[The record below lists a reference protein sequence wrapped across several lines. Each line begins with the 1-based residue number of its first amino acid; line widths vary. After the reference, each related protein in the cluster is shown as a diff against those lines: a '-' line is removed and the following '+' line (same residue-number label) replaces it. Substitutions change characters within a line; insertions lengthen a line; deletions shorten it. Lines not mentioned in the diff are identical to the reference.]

1 MWSEKTRL
9 FVYYNHFFYFRLN
22 IPEKEFVY

>member
-1 MWSEKTRL
+1 MRGEKTRL
-9 FVYYNHFFYFRLN
+9 FVHYNHFFYFRLN